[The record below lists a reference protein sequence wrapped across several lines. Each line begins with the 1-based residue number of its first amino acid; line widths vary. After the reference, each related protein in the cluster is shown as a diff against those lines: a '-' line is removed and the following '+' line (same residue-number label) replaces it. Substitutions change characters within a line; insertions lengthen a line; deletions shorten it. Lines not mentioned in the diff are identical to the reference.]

1 MRIEPANRDSKS
13 TLIALMRES
22 YEQDRAASPAEWT
35 KTETA
40 ISILLEDPQ
49 AGEAYL
55 IFNDKEEPV
64 GYMIMCR
71 GFSLDYGGYFT
82 WIEETYVRQS
92 EQGRFRDQRFS
103 P

>member
-1 MRIEPANRDSKS
+1 MKIQQANSNNKS
-13 TLIALMRES
+13 DLLTLMRES
-22 YEQDRAASPAEWT
+22 YEQEMETTASEWET
-35 KTETA
+35 TRTA
-40 ISILLEDPQ
+40 INILLEDPQ

-55 IFNDKEEPV
+55 ILDESDSPI

-82 WIEETYVRQS
+82 WVEETYLRES
-92 EQGRFRDQRFS
+92 EQGRFRDERFS

>member
-1 MRIEPANRDSKS
+1 MKVIPIQSDDKPVLL
-13 TLIALMRES
+13 TLMEES
-22 YEQDRAASPAEWT
+22 YREDNAATAEEWDRT
-35 KTETA
+35 LTA
-40 ISILLEDPQ
+40 INTLLDDPQ

-55 IFNDKEEPV
+55 IFDDTSQPI

-82 WIEETYVRQS
+82 WIEETYLRKSDQK
-92 EQGRFRDQRFS
+92 RFRDERFS

>member
-1 MRIEPANRDSKS
+1 MKIQQANSKNKS
-13 TLIALMRES
+13 DLLTLMRES
-22 YEQDRAASPAEWT
+22 YEQEMETTASEWET
-35 KTETA
+35 TQTA
-40 ISILLEDPQ
+40 INTLLEDPQ

-55 IFNDKEEPV
+55 ILDQDDNPI

-82 WIEETYVRQS
+82 WVEETYLRES
-92 EQGRFRDQRFS
+92 EQGRFRDERFS

>member
-1 MRIEPANRDSKS
+1 MKIQQANEANKS
-13 TLIALMRES
+13 TLLNLMRES
-22 YEQDRAASPAEWT
+22 HEQENDASSAEWAT
-35 KTETA
+35 TETA
-40 ISILLEDPQ
+40 INILLTDRN

-55 IFNDKEEPV
+55 IFDDTDRPI

-82 WIEETYVRQS
+82 WVEETYVRASQH
-92 EQGRFRDQRFS
+92 GRFRDQRFS

>member
-1 MRIEPANRDSKS
+1 MKVEQINADSQATLLSLMQESHKKDGTDLAN
-13 TLIALMRES
+13 
-22 YEQDRAASPAEWT
+22 EWPQI
-35 KTETA
+35 ETA
-40 ISILLEDPQ
+40 ISTLLKDDK

-55 IFNDKEEPV
+55 IFDDKDQPV

-92 EQGRFRDQRFS
+92 EQGLFRDQRFS